1 VTDEQLKDLYET
13 ADVFVQ
19 CSRVELEG
27 MSALEAM
34 AAGCPTLLNRTETSA
49 LSELIQDPM
58 GAFTDEAPN
67 MLTQKLDALL
77 SNPGA
82 RQFLADQNRAF
93 ALTRRHE
100 ASAAQLANLYRHVLG
115 DKLKSEAGQ
124 PMTDEGHAS

>member
-1 VTDEQLKDLYET
+1 MTLAGTGPASAHLKRLAVKLGVRATIGRVTDDQLHDLYEA

-49 LSELIQDPM
+49 LSELIQDPI

-77 SNPGA
+77 SNPGD
-82 RQFLADQNRAF
+82 RQFLADQNR
-93 ALTRRHE
+93 
-100 ASAAQLANLYRHVLG
+100 SVCI
-115 DKLKSEAGQ
+115 
-124 PMTDEGHAS
+124 